1 MSYKEDLMVS
11 LAMSK
16 RGDMAKK
23 WYEGWKKENG
33 LPADSNALPPVDSTP
48 PWARPYLFP
57 RAESSPNEGM
67 KIAGAPYSLNPP
79 RIMPFLPKGRT
90 EHDPLNLRSDDEKEK
105 LHMTIYGGKWNKPIR

>member
-48 PWARPYLFP
+48 PWARPYLYP
-57 RAESSPNEGM
+57 RAEASPNEGM
-67 KIAGAPYSLNPP
+67 KIAKLPHTPP
-79 RIMPFLPKGRT
+79 KERMALPNGKMM
-90 EHDPLNLRSDDEKEK
+90 DSPLRFKTDDEREQFMKDFSK
-105 LHMTIYGGKWNKPIR
+105 GFRYDGT